1 MKLKYSDMTLEQCY
15 NSGLIY
21 EYICDADNK
30 SINANI
36 KEEYNKTFDT
46 LKEMSDRLVDAFVSI
61 CNYIKPVLLKD
72 ILKIP
77 YKRVKK
83 GKRYILKRIK

>member
-15 NSGLIY
+15 NSGLIC
-21 EYICDADNK
+21 EFICDADSK

-36 KEEYNKTFDT
+36 KEDYNKTFDT
-46 LKEMSDRLVDAFVSI
+46 LKEMLDRLADTFVSI
-61 CNYIKPVLLKD
+61 CNNITPVLKD
-72 ILKIP
+72 LLKIP

>member
-1 MKLKYSDMTLEQCY
+1 MKLKYSDMTLD
-15 NSGLIY
+15 SGLIF
-21 EYICDADNK
+21 ECICDADSK

-46 LKEMSDRLVDAFVSI
+46 LKEMFDRLADAFVNI
-61 CNYIKPVLLKD
+61 CNYITPVLKD
-72 ILKIP
+72 ILRIP

>member
-21 EYICDADNK
+21 ECICDADSK

-36 KEEYNKTFDT
+36 KEEYNKAFDT
-46 LKEMSDRLVDAFVSI
+46 LKEIFDSLDDAFVSI
-61 CNYIKPVLLKD
+61 CNHITLVLNDL
-72 ILKIP
+72 LKIP

>member
-15 NSGLIY
+15 NAGLIY
-21 EYICDADNK
+21 ECICDADSK

-36 KEEYNKTFDT
+36 KEEYNKAFDT
-46 LKEMSDRLVDAFVSI
+46 LKEMFDSLADAFVSI
-61 CNYIKPVLLKD
+61 CNHIIPVLNDL
-72 ILKIP
+72 LKIP

>member
-1 MKLKYSDMTLEQCY
+1 MKLKYSDMTLEHCY
-15 NSGLIY
+15 NSGLIF
-21 EYICDADNK
+21 ECICDADSK

-46 LKEMSDRLVDAFVSI
+46 LKEMFDRLADAFVNI
-61 CNYIKPVLLKD
+61 CNYITPVLKD
-72 ILKIP
+72 ILRIP

>member
-15 NSGLIY
+15 NVGLIY
-21 EYICDADNK
+21 ECICDADSK

-46 LKEMSDRLVDAFVSI
+46 LKEMFDSLADTFVSI
-61 CNYIKPVLLKD
+61 CNHITPVLKDLLKT
-72 ILKIP
+72 P